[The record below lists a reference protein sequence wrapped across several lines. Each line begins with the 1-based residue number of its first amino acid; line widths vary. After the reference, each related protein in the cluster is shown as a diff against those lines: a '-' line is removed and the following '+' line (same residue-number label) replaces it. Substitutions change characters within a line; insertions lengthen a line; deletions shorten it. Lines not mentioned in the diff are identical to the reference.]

1 MARKT
6 HFQGANL
13 NFSNGSITKFQTK
26 KIESWSSLLKSP
38 PPSAGSQE
46 LCFIEPSFKEGVLQ
60 LDEELIKEGAAEW
73 EHKVVS
79 FFLDKKLP
87 FTMVKS
93 VVLKRWNLDGEVEI
107 ALDGDMFYFIFNSE
121 QDRVNVIEEGS
132 FFIAEALEQE
142 DGARDDEKEQREVE
156 LGTNNTQQVQVIEH
170 KEPSND
176 KDNGRPGSE
185 KREENSSSEEEELDR
200 EEEEGELDR
209 EEDEDDIEDEDEDFD
224 SEKEEEGDLEN
235 EEKDFDSEEE

>member
-1 MARKT
+1 MGVPEDPIQATNGQEKPLSMVDLST
-6 HFQGANL
+6 QGANF
-13 NFSNGSITKFQTK
+13 NFSNGSNNQISNKR

-60 LDEELIKEGAAEW
+60 LDKELIKEGAAEW
-73 EHKVVS
+73 EHKVVG

-107 ALDGDMFYFIFNSE
+107 ALDGDMFYFTFNNE

-132 FFIAEALEQE
+132 FFIA
-142 DGARDDEKEQREVE
+142 
-156 LGTNNTQQVQVIEH
+156 
-170 KEPSND
+170 
-176 KDNGRPGSE
+176 
-185 KREENSSSEEEELDR
+185 
-200 EEEEGELDR
+200 
-209 EEDEDDIEDEDEDFD
+209 
-224 SEKEEEGDLEN
+224 
-235 EEKDFDSEEE
+235 